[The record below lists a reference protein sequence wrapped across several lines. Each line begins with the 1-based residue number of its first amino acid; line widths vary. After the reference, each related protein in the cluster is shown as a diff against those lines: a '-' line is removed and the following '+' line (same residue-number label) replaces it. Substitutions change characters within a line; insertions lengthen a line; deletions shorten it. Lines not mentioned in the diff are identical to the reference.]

1 MRLSPPLL
9 VLAAGLCLSA
19 AGAARGAPIVY
30 NLGLLPAGTES
41 ASGGVTPDGWTVS
54 GWANAP
60 GFFAKAFRWTLS
72 GGMQDLG
79 VPASLPWAA
88 ANSISSTGQAMAGNA
103 SNRLFRWTQ
112 SGGMQNLGV
121 YGISTLGLATG
132 ISGDGNTV
140 VGWCNNNNFGGM
152 AAVRW
157 TPTSGGLQLLPALP
171 GGLTVGNNALG
182 ISPDGSIIVGN
193 SGWTGSGVRA
203 VRWLS
208 TGTIVQD
215 LGVLPGGL
223 SSWASDVSTDNGTIV
238 GYSHWSGSGTRAF
251 RWTPAGGMVNLG
263 IPFGGLESLG
273 TAVNGNGQ
281 AVVGFYTVA
290 SNVKRA
296 MLWNTTIGTVDLT
309 NYLNGIGANLSGY
322 TLTTATDIN
331 QDGSAIVATGVFP
344 ATGLQRAFLIRNIPC
359 PSGPRIIDDPIGRTA
374 CPASPI
380 PVTLTVVAEAP
391 GGGQTNLEYQ
401 WHIEFP
407 PDSGQ
412 MVPISDG
419 PYADPVSG
427 LTFEVAGAST
437 PNLNISNMRP
447 APGGLPVRDPRFGG
461 GVTNPC
467 ATVIS
472 NTVIVHLI
480 RPCNLADIAPVG
492 GTGTSDQCAD
502 EQLTV
507 DDVIVFVNTFSDS
520 VGCPGAGTLGACNVA
535 DVCGIGGPPA
545 EPDGELTVDDVIAFV
560 NAFSDGC

>member
-1 MRLSPPLL
+1 MRTSPTVLL
-9 VLAAGLCLSA
+9 LAAGLSLCIGT
-19 AGAARGAPIVY
+19 AGRAAPIVY
-30 NLGLLPAGTES
+30 NLGVLPGGTES
-41 ASGGVTPDGWTVS
+41 VATGVTPDGWTVAGAGDKPS
-54 GWANAP
+54 V
-60 GFFAKAFRWTLS
+60 FRSTFRWTLS
-72 GGMQDLG
+72 GGLQDLG
-79 VPASLPWAA
+79 YPASLPWA
-88 ANSISSTGQAMAGNA
+88 SGGKISSNGQALAGPA
-103 SNRLFRWTQ
+103 ANRLFRWTQ

-121 YGISTLGLATG
+121 FGISTIGLGTG

-140 VGWCNNNNFGGM
+140 VGWCNDNGFGGM
-152 AAVRW
+152 AAVYW

-182 ISPDGSIIVGN
+182 ISPDGSIIVGT

-203 VRWLS
+203 VRWLNG
-208 TGTIVQD
+208 GTVVQN

-223 SSWASDVSTDNGTIV
+223 SSWAEDVSTDNSAV
-238 GYSHWSGSGTRAF
+238 AGYSHWSGSGTRAI
-251 RWTPAGGMVNLG
+251 RWTAAGGMVNLG
-263 IPFGGLESLG
+263 IPAGGLASQG
-273 TAVNGNGQ
+273 SAINGDGQ
-281 AVVGFYTVA
+281 AIVGFYTVA

-296 MLWNTTIGTVDLT
+296 LLWNTTIGTVDLT

-331 QDGSAIVATGVFP
+331 QDGSAIVATGSQFVGGP
-344 ATGLQRAFLIRNIPC
+344 QRAFLIRNIPC

-374 CPASPI
+374 CPGSVA

-391 GGGQTNLEYQ
+391 GGGQVNLEYQ

-419 PYADPVSG
+419 PYVDTLSG
-427 LTFEVAGAST
+427 LTFEVAGANT

-472 NTVIVHLI
+472 NTAVIHLI
-480 RPCNLADIAPVG
+480 EPCNLADIAPVG
-492 GTGTSDQCAD
+492 GMGTTDECAD

-507 DDVIVFVNTFSDS
+507 DDVIVFFNTFSDS
-520 VGCPGAGTLGACNVA
+520 IGCPGAGTLGACNVA
-535 DVCGIGGPPA
+535 DVCGIGGPP
-545 EPDGELTVDDVIAFV
+545 ELPDGQLTVDDVIAFV